1 MKIAQITRQL
11 SFEDIKPKKLTK
23 YIQILEVLG
32 NREMTVREIET
43 EMNKKKYSQYFD
55 MNHVRPRLTELVND
69 YHELVEC
76 GSKIDYLTKKS
87 VVIYRKATAEEKMIA
102 DNMQHISQ
110 I

>member
-11 SFEDIKPKKLTK
+11 SFEDIKPKKK
-23 YIQILEVLG
+23 IRYMQILDRLVYG
-32 NREMTVREIET
+32 NKTAKEIET